1 MIETKDWAGRF
12 GNEYTKRGI
21 DTSGRAQ
28 FWNALIDRHKIAS
41 VLEVGCGDGANL
53 ADMKVTAV
61 GVDVNQTALEIAH
74 RRNVDTMLCEAT
86 DLPFP
91 DGSFDL
97 VLTFGVLIHIP
108 LEDLGRAMREIRR
121 VSRRFVFCGEYLG
134 TGEVPYRGGVLWP
147 RDYGGRY
154 RDMGLKLRERG
165 TLVGPPWDRNKVN
178 WWLFEKPRFDDDDL
192 AWNWDV

>member
-1 MIETKDWAGRF
+1 MTIGVKDWAGRF
-12 GNEYTKRGI
+12 GNAYTKRGI
-21 DTSGRAQ
+21 DTAGRSQ
-28 FWNALIDRHKIAS
+28 FWNALIRRHGIES

-91 DGSFDL
+91 DSSFDL
-97 VLTFGVLIHIP
+97 VLTFGVLIHISHV
-108 LEDLGRAMREIRR
+108 DLGQAMREIRR

-134 TGEVPYRGGVLWP
+134 DDEVSYRGGMLWR
-147 RDYGGRY
+147 RDYGALY
-154 RDMGLKLRERG
+154 RDMGMKLRERG
-165 TLVGPPWDRNKVN
+165 SLLGEPWDRNKVS
-178 WWLFEKPRFDDDDL
+178 WWLLEVEN
-192 AWNWDV
+192 A

>member
-1 MIETKDWAGRF
+1 VIGVKEWAGRF

-21 DTSGRAQ
+21 DTSGRGE

-108 LEDLGRAMREIRR
+108 LVDLGRAMREIRR

-147 RDYGGRY
+147 RDYGGSY

-165 TLVGPPWDRNKVN
+165 TLVGAPWDRNKVN
-178 WWLFEKPRFDDDDL
+178 WWLFEKPQLDEEDL

>member
-1 MIETKDWAGRF
+1 VIEVKDWAGRF

-21 DTSGRAQ
+21 DTSGRSQ

-53 ADMKVTAV
+53 ADMEVTAI
-61 GVDVNQTALEIAH
+61 GVDVNETALQAAH
-74 RRNVDTMLCEAT
+74 EADVDTMVCEAT

-97 VLTFGVLIHIP
+97 VLTFGLLIHVGP
-108 LEDLGRAMREIRR
+108 VDLGRAMREIRR

-134 TGEVPYRGGVLWP
+134 DDEVPYRGGSLWR
-147 RDYGGRY
+147 RDYGALY

-165 TLVGPPWDRNKVN
+165 TLVGRPWDRNKVS
-178 WWLFEKPRFDDDDL
+178 WWLFEVPEYDEEDL